1 MKILDQYGKPYKLG
15 QQWDGALSDEV
26 AKRWAKQMLNE
37 AKKDSLFHKF
47 IGPRLVDQF
56 GYRLT
61 QDNVIPSSIAV
72 DDKMKFNYKKGD

>member
-15 QQWDGALSDEV
+15 QSWEGSLSKHTK
-26 AKRWAKQMLNE
+26 KRWAKQMFKE
-37 AKKDSLFHKF
+37 AKKSSFFHEF

-61 QDNVIPSSIAV
+61 QDNVIPSKIAV